1 MNEQNTLCGHPVVA
15 VLKPG
20 DIVVVEV
27 NKQVH
32 AQHWVTLKQFL
43 SESAERLGIKI
54 LVLPPDVKVARVM
67 VDGVDAK
74 ERTAIPKLTPSQAQ
88 HILDAYDIDVML
100 QDEGE
105 VDLLMR
111 SNPDLLEAYNVLR
124 EIANT
129 DE

>member
-32 AQHWVTLKQFL
+32 AQHWVTLKRFL

-67 VDGVDAK
+67 ADGETNV
-74 ERTAIPKLTPSQAQ
+74 IPKLTPSQAQ
-88 HILDAYDIDVML
+88 HILDAYDIDVMM
-100 QDEGE
+100 QNEEE
-105 VDLLMR
+105 VDLLMVN
-111 SNPDLLEAYNVLR
+111 NPDLLEAYNVLR

>member
-27 NKQVH
+27 NRQVH

-43 SESAERLGIKI
+43 SESAERLGIGI
-54 LVLPPDVKVARVM
+54 LVLPPDVKVARV
-67 VDGVDAK
+67 
-74 ERTAIPKLTPSQAQ
+74 
-88 HILDAYDIDVML
+88 
-100 QDEGE
+100 
-105 VDLLMR
+105 
-111 SNPDLLEAYNVLR
+111 NVLR

-129 DE
+129 DDQQELMEEKGNG